1 MANADVGRARAVR
14 GTALAAV
21 AGVRVALS
29 PWLPFSTAMLDDVLG
44 TVDSWERMEPTP
56 GAPVPQPAPLFA
68 KVDLEELLDNQASG
82 E

>member
-1 MANADVGRARAVR
+1 
-14 GTALAAV
+14 
-21 AGVRVALS
+21 
-29 PWLPFSTAMLDDVLG
+29 MLDDVLG
-44 TVDSWERMEPTP
+44 TVDSWERMELTP

>member
-1 MANADVGRARAVR
+1 MGRARAVL

-44 TVDSWERMEPTP
+44 TVDSWKRVEPTP
-56 GAPVPQPAPLFA
+56 GAPVPQPVPLFA
-68 KVDLEELLDNQASG
+68 KVDLEELLDDRASG